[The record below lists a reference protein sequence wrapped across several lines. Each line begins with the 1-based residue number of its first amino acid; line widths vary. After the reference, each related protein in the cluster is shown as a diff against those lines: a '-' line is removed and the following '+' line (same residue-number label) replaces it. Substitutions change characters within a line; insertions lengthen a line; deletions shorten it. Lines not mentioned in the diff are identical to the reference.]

1 MSENTKGRKIMEYIL
16 EYIITIFLSLFEVYI
31 IFRYMNVFFGDK
43 YYDKKILSLV
53 YILYFS
59 YSVIMNNSDM
69 HALLGAAISFA
80 TIFCISLCY
89 RAKFSKHFISSFLI
103 YMCSFIAETIVALI
117 MNLSHFS
124 ILGKINHVS
133 SFISFLINVIFFMIL
148 LIIEKFN
155 HIKHRLDVPKK
166 VIIAVLIIPVS
177 IACLVIAIF
186 SQDALNRI
194 MADLSLVCLVA
205 SVVVLVYLYDS
216 LSELFSEKTKAAIAI
231 REKEY
236 YNQQAVLLAE
246 KYDELR
252 QYRHDMKNRMISM
265 QQMLQKKQ
273 YDALRDY
280 MEKAAQKL
288 EKTFTYSN
296 TGNIALDSVINYKV
310 SKMVES
316 GIDVEINIALPETLE
331 IDEDDFVII
340 IGNLLDNAAEAAGKI
355 NNSSKKYIYMDFEY
369 DMGSVWI
376 CVKNNFENEIKMQGD
391 KFITGK
397 KDKNIH
403 GIGLQSV
410 RSTIEKYNGQMDVSV
425 EGNIFVVNIILY
437 L

>member
-1 MSENTKGRKIMEYIL
+1 MEYIL

-43 YYDKKILSLV
+43 YYDKKILSLI

-59 YSVIMNNSDM
+59 YSVFINNINM
-69 HALLGAAISFA
+69 PVLLGVGLSFISVFLISF
-80 TIFCISLCY
+80 FY
-89 RAKFSKHFISSFLI
+89 RAAFLKRLISSILI
-103 YMCSFIAETIVALI
+103 YMCSFIAETVVALI
-117 MNLSHFS
+117 VNLNNFNV
-124 ILGKINHVS
+124 LGNINH
-133 SFISFLINVIFFMIL
+133 ISLIINLLINVAFFLTL
-148 LIIEKFN
+148 LMIEKFK
-155 HIKHRLDVPKK
+155 HIRHHLDVPKK
-166 VIIAVLIIPVS
+166 IIIAVFSIPVS
-177 IACLVIAIF
+177 IACLVIVIF
-186 SQDALNRI
+186 SQEDLNRI
-194 MADLSLVCLVA
+194 MADLALICLIA

-216 LSELFSEKTKAAIAI
+216 LSELLTEKTKAVIVL

-236 YNQQAVLLAE
+236 YSQQAILLTE

-288 EKTFTYSN
+288 EKTFIYSN

-340 IGNLLDNAAEAAGKI
+340 IGNLLDNAAEATGKI
-355 NNSSKKYIYMDFEY
+355 NNSGKKYIYMDYEY

-376 CVKNNFENEIKMQGD
+376 CVKNNFENEIKIQGD

-403 GIGLQSV
+403 GIGLQSIK
-410 RSTIEKYNGQMDVSV
+410 STIEKYNGQMDISV

>member
-1 MSENTKGRKIMEYIL
+1 MP
-16 EYIITIFLSLFEVYI
+16 V
-31 IFRYMNVFFGDK
+31 
-43 YYDKKILSLV
+43 
-53 YILYFS
+53 
-59 YSVIMNNSDM
+59 
-69 HALLGAAISFA
+69 LLGVGLSFISVFLISF
-80 TIFCISLCY
+80 FY
-89 RAKFSKHFISSFLI
+89 RAAFLKRLISSILI
-103 YMCSFIAETIVALI
+103 YMCSFIAETVVALI
-117 MNLSHFS
+117 VNLNNFNV
-124 ILGKINHVS
+124 LGNINHTS
-133 SFISFLINVIFFMIL
+133 LIINLLINVAFFLTL
-148 LIIEKFN
+148 LMIEKFK
-155 HIKHRLDVPKK
+155 HIRHHLDVPKK
-166 VIIAVLIIPVS
+166 IIIAVFSIPVS
-177 IACLVIAIF
+177 IACLVIVIF
-186 SQDALNRI
+186 SQEDLNRI
-194 MADLSLVCLVA
+194 MADLALICLIA

-216 LSELFSEKTKAAIAI
+216 LSELLTEKTKAVIVL

-236 YNQQAVLLAE
+236 YSQQAILLTE

-340 IGNLLDNAAEAAGKI
+340 IGNLLDNAAEATGKI
-355 NNSSKKYIYMDFEY
+355 NNSGKKYIYMDYEY

-376 CVKNNFENEIKMQGD
+376 CVKNNFENEIKIQGD

-403 GIGLQSV
+403 GIGLQSIK
-410 RSTIEKYNGQMDVSV
+410 STIEKYNGQMDISV